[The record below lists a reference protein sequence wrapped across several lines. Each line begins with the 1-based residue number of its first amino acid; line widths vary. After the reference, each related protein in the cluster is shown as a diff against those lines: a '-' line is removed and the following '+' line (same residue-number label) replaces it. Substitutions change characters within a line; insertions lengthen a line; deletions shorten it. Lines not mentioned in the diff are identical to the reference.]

1 MPDDNGFNKLD
12 QSDIDR
18 LAKEHGFRKRG
29 ARTWWRRTEDFVQ
42 VVNLQK
48 SQWSKEITY
57 LNFALWPLELGEP
70 PTLAES
76 KFHFRTRA
84 EVMQV
89 RSLEG
94 FFDQVEKLTT
104 IAELAEA
111 LKAKRASGLV
121 SKELR
126 PLLH

>member
-1 MPDDNGFNKLD
+1 MPDYNDFNKLD

-18 LAKEHGFRKRG
+18 LAIEHGFRKRG

-48 SQWSKEITY
+48 SQWSKDISY
-57 LNFALWPLELGEP
+57 LNFALWPLEFGEP

-84 EVMQV
+84 EVMKV
-89 RSLEG
+89 GNLEG
-94 FFDQVEKLTT
+94 FFEEAGNLTT
-104 IAELAEA
+104 IAELAAA
-111 LKAKRASGLV
+111 LKAKRISGLV

-126 PLLH
+126 PLLQ